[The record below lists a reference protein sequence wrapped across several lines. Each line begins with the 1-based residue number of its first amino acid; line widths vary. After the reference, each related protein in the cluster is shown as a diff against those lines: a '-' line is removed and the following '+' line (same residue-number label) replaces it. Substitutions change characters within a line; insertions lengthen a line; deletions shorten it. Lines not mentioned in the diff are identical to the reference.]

1 MNYQFPPVSM
11 AIIKK
16 TRGKILSTRTKT
28 SNNEMR
34 YRIISK
40 YKMNKKME
48 KQKLTVPSTSLT
60 STDVNSHESA
70 GKLQNKLKQ
79 SANINRAEEDKVNK
93 QPLN

>member
-1 MNYQFPPVSM
+1 
-11 AIIKK
+11 
-16 TRGKILSTRTKT
+16 
-28 SNNEMR
+28 MR

-60 STDVNSHESA
+60 STDANSHESA